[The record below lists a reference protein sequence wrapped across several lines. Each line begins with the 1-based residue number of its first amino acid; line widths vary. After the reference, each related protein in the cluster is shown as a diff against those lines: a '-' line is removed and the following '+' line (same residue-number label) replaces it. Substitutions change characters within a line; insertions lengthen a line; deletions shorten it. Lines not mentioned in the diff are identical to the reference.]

1 MTVRLVLPLPGRESP
16 GLEAQFG
23 DIIENLRPSQ
33 ITLLKPAGSENGG
46 EDAPGWLMR
55 LVNSRMPDEPPS
67 IDVLKTLPLDPGEYG
82 WDNEN
87 YLSTHFEPI
96 AGSEQEGVETVFLCG
111 MGSSWL
117 SNFMTSLAISS
128 GCEILVSSP
137 EDVDGTRDI
146 NSITFIKAGLGS
158 YRNLFDGKGITQPPS
173 RNHHMQRNLLVRLLL
188 NEEEWSEAYGL
199 TGPEYL
205 PGSLGV
211 SRSMEPLIREGLVEV
226 EGGGTGEGGTS
237 YRLTP
242 SGLVCAVETRKHHLW
257 TLESEYHGGEITA
270 RTRGELVGLVMSM
283 RSMGPEAPVSA
294 ETSVDDLNRV
304 RPVVYDRLSAFICN
318 ISDSGDSRRIEV
330 TDPESE
336 QPALFSAAQER
347 GQALESSFISIC
359 CPGWSPEDN
368 FRDTLRF
375 LMGLDS
381 NAEWKIDITKIT
393 QQERVIVS
401 ACSYLLGVE
410 AVYTMRRDDNVP
422 LSRSTITMPGYSLW
436 RMISDYN
443 MGHSLSGGAVAL
455 ARALDSPT
463 GTVDKESYN
472 TLLDRKVAS
481 LERIDKDL
489 TKQGIFRRISGD
501 SWELTEAGKGLR
513 DYLRAKGG

>member
-1 MTVRLVLPLPGRESP
+1 MTVRLVLPLPGGEGSD
-16 GLEAQFG
+16 LEAQVG
-23 DIIENLRPSQ
+23 VIIENLRPSQ
-33 ITLLKPAGSENGG
+33 ITLLKAAGSENGG
-46 EDAPGWLMR
+46 EETPDWLMR
-55 LVNSRMPDEPPS
+55 VVDSRMPDEPPS
-67 IDVLKTLPLDPGEYG
+67 IDVLKTLPLDPGEHG
-82 WDNEN
+82 WNHEN

-96 AGSEQEGVETVFLCG
+96 AGSDQEGVETVFLCG

-137 EDVDGTRDI
+137 EDVDGIRDI

-173 RNHHMQRNLLVRLLL
+173 KNHHMQRNLLVRLLL
-188 NEEEWSEAYGL
+188 NEEEWSDAYGL
-199 TGPEYL
+199 CGPEYL
-205 PGSLGV
+205 PEPLGV
-211 SRSMEPLIREGLVEV
+211 RRSMEPLIRDGLVEV
-226 EGGGTGEGGTS
+226 EGGDTS

-242 SGLVCAVETRKHHLW
+242 SGLTCAVETRKHHLW
-257 TLESEYHGGEITA
+257 TLGSEYHVDESTA
-270 RTRGELVGLVMSM
+270 RMRGELTGLVMSM
-283 RSMGPEAPVSA
+283 RSMGPDVPVSA
-294 ETSVDDLNRV
+294 EESVEDLNRV

-318 ISDSGDSRRIEV
+318 LSDSGDSRRIEV

-336 QPALFSAAQER
+336 QPGLFSAVQER
-347 GQALESSFISIC
+347 DEVLESSFISIC

-401 ACSYLLGVE
+401 ACSYLLGME

-422 LSRSTITMPGYSLW
+422 ISRSTITMPGYLLW

-443 MGHSLSGGAVAL
+443 MGHSLSDGAVDL

-463 GTVDKESYN
+463 GNVDKESYN
-472 TLLDRKVAS
+472 TLLERQVAS

-489 TKQGIFRRISGD
+489 TKQGIFRRIPGD

-513 DYLRAKGG
+513 DYLRARRG

>member
-1 MTVRLVLPLPGRESP
+1 MTVRLVLPLPNEGGP

-23 DIIENLRPSQ
+23 DIIENLHPSQ

-46 EDAPGWLMR
+46 EDAPDWLMR

-67 IDVLKTLPLDPGEYG
+67 IHVLKTLPLDPGEYG
-82 WDNEN
+82 WNHDN

-137 EDVDGTRDI
+137 EDVDGIRAI
-146 NSITFIKAGLGS
+146 NSITFIKSGLGH
-158 YRNLFDGKGITQPPS
+158 YRKLFDGKGITHPPS

-188 NEEEWSEAYGL
+188 NEEEWSDAYGL
-199 TGPEYL
+199 SGPEYL
-205 PGSLGV
+205 PVSLGV
-211 SRSMEPLIREGLVEV
+211 RRSMEPLIRDGLVEV
-226 EGGGTGEGGTS
+226 GEGDTS

-257 TLESEYHGGEITA
+257 TLESDYHDGESTA
-270 RTRGELVGLVMSM
+270 RMRGELTGLVMSM

-294 ETSVDDLNRV
+294 KASVDDLNRV

-318 ISDSGDSRRIEV
+318 LSDSGDSRRIEV

-336 QPALFSAAQER
+336 QPCLFSAVQER
-347 GQALESSFISIC
+347 GEVIESSFISIC

-381 NAEWKIDITKIT
+381 IAEWKIDITKIT

-401 ACSYLLGVE
+401 ACSYLLGME
-410 AVYTMRRDDNVP
+410 AVYTMRRDENVP
-422 LSRSTITMPGYSLW
+422 ISRTTITLPGYLLW

-443 MGHSLSGGAVAL
+443 MGHSLSGGAVDL

-463 GTVDKESYN
+463 GTADRESYN
-472 TLLDRKVAS
+472 KVLERQVTS
-481 LERIDKDL
+481 LRRIDKDL

-501 SWELTEAGKGLR
+501 SWELTDAGKGLR